1 MESGSESVR
10 QAEYIMHSSS
20 EEEEDESE
28 YSDDDEELSIEM
40 AEYDQA
46 ADGQVEP
53 REGGDSGPESYEE
66 ASQPGSEEAAIS
78 NGHSAAEE
86 MEQE

>member
-1 MESGSESVR
+1 
-10 QAEYIMHSSS
+10 MHSSS

-40 AEYDQA
+40 VEYDLGVGDQA
-46 ADGQVEP
+46 EQ
-53 REGGDSGPESYEE
+53 REGDESGPESYEE
-66 ASQPGSEEAAIS
+66 ASLPGSEEAV
-78 NGHSAAEE
+78 NGNGEGAAED